1 MGVNPEVSQ
10 VDSGN
15 MVTVAL
21 ATGVRVSLSPRCD
34 ITGLGDP
41 DTSMGDFWPGLF
53 ALLTQLR
60 SPEAA

>member
-1 MGVNPEVSQ
+1 M
-10 VDSGN
+10 DSGN

-21 ATGVRVSLSPRCD
+21 ATGVWVSLSPRCD